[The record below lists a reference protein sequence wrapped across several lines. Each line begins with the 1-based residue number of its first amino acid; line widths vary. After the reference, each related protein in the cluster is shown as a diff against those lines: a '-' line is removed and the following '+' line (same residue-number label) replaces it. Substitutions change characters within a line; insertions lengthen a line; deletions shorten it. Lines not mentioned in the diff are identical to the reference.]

1 MPVPKRRHSHARK
14 NKRRTHYKI
23 KASNFVECP
32 KCHEPR
38 LPHRICP
45 NCGFYKDKI
54 VVKPKDEKE
63 KE

>member
-23 KASNFVECP
+23 KPVNFIECP

-38 LPHRICP
+38 LPHRVCP
-45 NCGFYKDKI
+45 NCGHYKDRI
-54 VVKPKDEKE
+54 VIKPKDKKE